1 MNVLGISCYYHDA
14 ASTLVRDGEVIAAV
28 EEERFT
34 RMKHDNCFPE
44 QAISYCLKK
53 GNIKA
58 TQLDQVCFYEKPL
71 LKLERLLVCGKK
83 WSSKSQELVKQ
94 QLSHVLHERLFIE
107 EVLKDKLGYEG
118 KVSYVDHHLA
128 HAASAYFI
136 SNFDRAAIMTVD
148 GVGEW
153 ATTTQFVGDGNKIMK
168 LQEIRYPHSLGLLYS
183 TMTAFLGFKV
193 NNDEYKVMGLASY
206 GKPTQVDKINK
217 LISFYQDGSFRL
229 NLDYFS
235 FMYEKNRMFS
245 DSFIELFGH
254 PRSSDGEITK
264 YHKDLAA
271 SLQLI
276 TEDALVRLG
285 LNLYEQCGGTEN
297 ACLAGGVS
305 LNCVANRRF
314 VNETPFKHVCIQ
326 PAAGDSGCAMGAAL
340 YAYYSQQTQPGI
352 ISEHTTLLGPE
363 YTDEE
368 IENLLISRKAIFTK
382 YDEET
387 LFKKTADLIYKNQ
400 IVGWFQGRME
410 FGPRALGNRSILA
423 NACNPSMMDILN
435 KRVKF
440 REDFRP
446 FAPAVLIEKAQ
457 EYFDIEFES
466 PYMLFI
472 SQVKNGMEQKIPS
485 VTHVDKTARVQTVS
499 KSQNPRFYKL
509 IDEFNTISGVPV
521 VINTSFNIR
530 GEPIVCTPDEAYNCF
545 LKTDID
551 FLVMGNFLIEKEV

>member
-1 MNVLGISCYYHDA
+1 MNILGISCYYHDA
-14 ASTLVRDGEVIAAV
+14 ASAVVHDGKVIAAA

-34 RMKHDNCFPE
+34 RKKHDNCFPE
-44 QAISYCLKK
+44 QAIGYCLKK
-53 GNIKA
+53 AGIKA
-58 TQLDQVCFYEKPL
+58 TQLDEICFYEKPL
-71 LKLERLLVCGKK
+71 LKLERLLFCGKK
-83 WSSKSQELVKQ
+83 WSDRSHELVKQ

-107 EVLKDKLGYEG
+107 QVLKEKLGYEG

-136 SNFDRAAIMTVD
+136 SNFERAAIMTVD

-153 ATTTQFVGDGNKIMK
+153 ATTAQFIGEGNKIRK
-168 LQEIRYPHSLGLLYS
+168 LREIRYPHSLGLLYS

-206 GKPTQVDKINK
+206 GEPNQVDKINR
-217 LISFYQDGSFRL
+217 LIRFFQDGSFRL

-235 FMYEKNRMFS
+235 YMYDKDRMFS
-245 DSFIELFGH
+245 DSYIELFGH

-271 SLQLI
+271 SLQLV

-285 LNLYEQCGGTEN
+285 GNLYDQCGGTDN
-297 ACLAGGVS
+297 ACLSGGVS

-314 VNETPFKHVCIQ
+314 INETPFNHVCIQ
-326 PAAGDSGCAMGAAL
+326 PASGDSGCAMGAAL
-340 YAYYSQQTQPGI
+340 YAYHSQQIQPRKM
-352 ISEHTTLLGPE
+352 SEHNTLLGPE
-363 YTDEE
+363 FSDEE
-368 IENLLISRKAIFTK
+368 IGEFLCSQKAIFTK
-382 YDEET
+382 YDDVNI
-387 LFKKTADLIYKNQ
+387 FKKTADLIYKNQ
-400 IVGWFQGRME
+400 IIGWFQGRME

-446 FAPAVLIEKAQ
+446 FAPAVLIEKTQ
-457 EYFDIEFES
+457 DYFDIKFES

-472 SQVKNGMEQKIPS
+472 APVRSGMEQKIPS

-530 GEPIVCTPDEAYNCF
+530 GEPIVCTLDDAYNCF